1 MDGVLSLRKRDIPR
15 PPRAPPRRRPATVS
29 LAPLLTILPEE
40 EEGSEPEFNDLSS
53 SPPRLGPAAFGLND
67 VLNVAQLM
75 SDVEWGRFSMTPSSS
90 QQILS
95 PLPYET
101 PSWFALFVQHLL
113 DMPIPIQSP
122 PASPPT
128 NAVLTRPAPPASARQ
143 LLSLRYTAELHILEA
158 LSGQGYGTAYIH
170 YTRYRLLKHIASA
183 AGLSIDKPSQTSSI
197 DGVPLNYQD
206 LFDWAQVNPGT
217 FANVKPTIVNS
228 ERVRRELSR
237 SQSTLNSPQRVLLG
251 HLSALATDPSPHD
264 GQVVALRWG
273 LSELGRNMAR
283 CGSILPP
290 AGPRRSTVVRISV

>member
-15 PPRAPPRRRPATVS
+15 PPPAPPRRRPATVS

-40 EEGSEPEFNDLSS
+40 EEGSEPEFNA
-53 SPPRLGPAAFGLND
+53 PRLRPAAFGLND

-75 SDVEWGRFSMTPSSS
+75 SDVEWGR
-90 QQILS
+90 
-95 PLPYET
+95 
-101 PSWFALFVQHLL
+101 WFAPFVQHLL

-170 YTRYRLLKHIASA
+170 YTRYHLLKHIASA
-183 AGLSIDKPSQTSSI
+183 TGLSIDKPSQTSSI

-273 LSELGRNMAR
+273 LSELGRNIAR